1 MKYDRKKIG
10 ERIYLERRRKKLSQ
24 KKMAEIL
31 GITRETLS
39 SVENGKSD
47 IKMDSLSKLCNEVGK
62 TPNEI
67 LL

>member
-10 ERIYLERRRKKLSQ
+10 ERIYLERRRKELNQ

-47 IKMDSLSKLCNEVGK
+47 IKMDSLLKLCNEVGK